1 MHRPILMTLFALG
14 LSAGLAGQG
23 MGHGPRGGAMPLD
36 DAGFPPTVAML
47 TTMLGLSPE
56 QVAAI
61 APHRDSL
68 LLESKEQRASA
79 AALRQALREASRSGA
94 SADSVAALRQRLR
107 TAMLGLMP
115 YRMAFHAKVR
125 ALVTPEQAKIMDD
138 RQQEMLQQMQRRHD
152 QTD

>member
-1 MHRPILMTLFALG
+1 MRRPILMTLFTLG
-14 LSAGLAGQG
+14 LAAGLAGQG
-23 MGHGPRGGAMPLD
+23 MGHGPRGGAMALD

-61 APHRDSL
+61 VPQRDTL
-68 LLESKEQRASA
+68 LLESREQRASA
-79 AALRQALREASRSGA
+79 AALQQAMREARRSGA
-94 SADSVAALRQRLR
+94 SMDSVGALQQRLR

-152 QTD
+152 QAD

>member
-1 MHRPILMTLFALG
+1 MRRPILITLFTLG
-14 LSAGLAGQG
+14 LAAGLAGQG
-23 MGHGPRGGAMPLD
+23 MGQGPRGGAMALD

-47 TTMLGLSPE
+47 TTMLSLSAE

-61 APHRDSL
+61 APQRDTL

-79 AALRQALREASRSGA
+79 AALQEAMREARRSGA
-94 SADSVAALRQRLR
+94 STDSVTILQQQLR
-107 TAMLGLMP
+107 TAMQGLMP

-138 RQQEMLQQMQRRHD
+138 RQQEMLQQMQRRHPTGD
-152 QTD
+152 